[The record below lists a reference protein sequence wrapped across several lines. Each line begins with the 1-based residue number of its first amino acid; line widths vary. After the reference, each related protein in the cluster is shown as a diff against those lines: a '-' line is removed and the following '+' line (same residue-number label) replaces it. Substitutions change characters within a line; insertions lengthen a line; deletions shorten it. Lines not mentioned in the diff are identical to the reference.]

1 MDKAPRLGG
10 TAAKEKKVMEEMG
23 AGMSLPVA
31 DMPRDQIV
39 SHLEWLKTQLRW
51 SKINDHPDLKE
62 ELKERMDQ
70 VEKLIKAL
78 AQETSTPEADEPVVV
93 TEETQAPETA
103 LAVAP
108 IELPSNAEKGTE
120 EEELAPAETPPKE
133 AEKVVGEEPLS
144 PEEIAELQK
153 IQREVEKLPEVDR
166 EDATKGLWNIGFR
179 VEKAKNI
186 AWAKLFGF
194 FAKTNLDQDKYLTSI
209 MRELSEAFKRDAKNA
224 DKRAKDM
231 VVKKGNWKTNLMSPV
246 LLAGN
251 IYKYGRII
259 TDITGKTVGMPYRY
273 FTMAGM
279 AVTRVAD
286 AAKEAHLK
294 TERVSERTRIKD
306 AEKAAEEAWRIYEEA
321 QKKIGEGKEVSIED
335 LQNFYVKEL
344 PKDLLRRLQEPAV
357 ASNFA
362 QKIAKWDIGLAVK
375 GLNKKIDKINANEKY
390 SAEEK
395 EKRILQLL
403 NGIQWKNALRDYDR
417 MITELGTVDEI
428 ATAAIYTKAV
438 GRGLVGGALAG
449 AIEVSLGKFW
459 ESLHSSSATLVA
471 ETTGPAILQNET
483 VAGPYAEENAEFIR
497 NLGMDKDLDPSHR
510 TAFNLLGEQEEVA
523 QHVPQVPEVGA
534 EMPTNLGDA
543 TGENLSEEARA
554 RLLGALDGEIKPS
567 VRITDT
573 ELTPTG
579 PVEVPKT
586 PEPGTPAPDPVEGAP
601 AVAAA
606 AVVEDLA
613 KTEVVVPRE
622 ISTDFSVKLGEGD
635 VPKNLET
642 VFHAISANHM
652 DIPVSGTIN
661 EEFAT
666 KSLNMA
672 ANLVRL
678 SEGHGIP
685 GIGAEDF
692 AKVASFKDG
701 VLQITDHEGFNEI
714 LSDLETH
721 SDKLWEKGV
730 LQGEGAAI
738 TYIPKISQDSWL
750 NIIHADGLEKG
761 LDAGGESIETG
772 ILGHD
777 EITAEQIDKFSDS
790 DLVKK
795 ATAISSTPSAE
806 ELTARIKDSID
817 NPTITETVTPSTP
830 EPAPAPTETLPSGE
844 KINPDNV
851 LKETNRIPPATRGG
865 IFIDGYGRG
874 GAPSQTPG
882 DGIFINGYG
891 DSLGYRPPG
900 FNRGL
905 PAYEDILVGSID
917 NPIPLSPEILQQ
929 VDAVYD
935 ENITHF
941 FSKNIDTWRNLDT
954 EDAVEI
960 INLEDV
966 NTDVAI
972 KPFVAWMKEL
982 KELSGLEPKG
992 DTLTD
997 DAETTR
1003 EFIKRALQ
1011 RVAQTGQLDEL
1022 KK

>member
-483 VAGPYAEENAEFIR
+483 VAGPYA
-497 NLGMDKDLDPSHR
+497 
-510 TAFNLLGEQEEVA
+510 
-523 QHVPQVPEVGA
+523 
-534 EMPTNLGDA
+534 
-543 TGENLSEEARA
+543 
-554 RLLGALDGEIKPS
+554 
-567 VRITDT
+567 
-573 ELTPTG
+573 
-579 PVEVPKT
+579 
-586 PEPGTPAPDPVEGAP
+586 
-601 AVAAA
+601 
-606 AVVEDLA
+606 VVEDLA

-830 EPAPAPTETLPSGE
+830 EPAPAPTETPPSGE

-851 LKETNRIPPATRGG
+851 LKETNRIPPATRGS

-992 DTLTD
+992 KTLTD